1 MLLSEY
7 LAQAKGKPIC
17 LKVYN
22 MIQRGT
28 RLVTFTPSV
37 GTTTEQMLQV
47 KLRFENYVDAHTYII
62 SIKDVYLGGPAHRSG
77 FQPFTDFIL
86 GTNEIVFKDL
96 ATFSKF
102 LIVNKG

>member
-1 MLLSEY
+1 M
-7 LAQAKGKPIC
+7 
-17 LKVYN
+17 
-22 MIQRGT
+22 
-28 RLVTFTPSV
+28 

-47 KLRFENYVDAHTYII
+47 KLRFENYVDAHTHII

-77 FQPFTDFIL
+77 LQPFTDFII

-102 LIVNKG
+102 LVVNKG